1 MEPHAATEVSATGAR
16 LVCRLAELVKGKR
29 GASVVGVAFDCNKC
43 LARLQGGKIL
53 VAESARLLLA
63 NLEMTG
69 ASLAKKAKLLQAGL
83 RCTLLC
89 TPFSEGWHKA
99 K

>member
-29 GASVVGVAFDCNKC
+29 GASVVGVAFVCNKC

-63 NLEMTG
+63 KLEMTG
-69 ASLAKKAKLLQAGL
+69 ASLAKKAKLLLAGL

-89 TPFSEGWHKA
+89 TPLSPKS

>member
-43 LARLQGGKIL
+43 RARLQGGKKL
-53 VAESARLLLA
+53 ASESARLLLA
-63 NLEMTG
+63 KLEMTG
-69 ASLAKKAKLLQAGL
+69 ASLAKKAKLLLAGL
-83 RCTLLC
+83 
-89 TPFSEGWHKA
+89 
-99 K
+99 